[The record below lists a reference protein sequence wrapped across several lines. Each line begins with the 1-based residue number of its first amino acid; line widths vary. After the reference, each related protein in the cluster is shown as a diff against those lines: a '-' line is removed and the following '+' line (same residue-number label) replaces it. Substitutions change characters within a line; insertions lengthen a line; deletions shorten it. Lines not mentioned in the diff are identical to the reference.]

1 MKSRVIKIVL
11 VVLALLTIADQSLAG
26 GLPGPFEFS
35 FFADAL
41 LGLFLLP
48 LSLAGCPSPTM

>member
-1 MKSRVIKIVL
+1 MKHRVIKIMLVVL
-11 VVLALLTIADQSLAG
+11 VVLTIADQTLAG

-35 FFADAL
+35 FFTDAL

-48 LSLAGCPSPTM
+48 LSLGGCPSPTM